1 MVENVTWIVL
11 GLTSAVFAALVVI
24 FAKVGVMHLDST
36 MATMVRTFIM
46 FAFLFLVVVS
56 TNKIALVKQIDTR
69 SLVFITLSAVCGALS
84 WLAYFMALK
93 LGPASRVTA
102 LDRLSMV
109 FVVFLAVFIGEPL
122 CWEKLLGA
130 LTLTIGAAIIALC

>member
-1 MVENVTWIVL
+1 MANNAWIL
-11 GLTSAVFAALVVI
+11 LALTSAFFAALVAI
-24 FAKVGVMHLDST
+24 FSKIGIAHLDST

-46 FAFLFLVVVS
+46 FVFLFLVVVS
-56 TNKIALVKQIDTR
+56 TNKMALIKQIDTR
-69 SLVFITLSAVCGALS
+69 SLIFISLSAVCGALS

-93 LGPASRVTA
+93 MGSVSQVTA

-122 CWEKLLGA
+122 CWETLLGA
-130 LTLTIGAAIIALC
+130 LILSIGAAIIALC